1 MLETRQIVELWRR
14 DPAAILIT
22 LVTAE
27 GSSYRRPGARLCCS
41 TRAGHAGTISGG
53 CLEADVIRRAAWIA
67 REHAAVERYAM
78 TFDDTSDIPFGLGC
92 GGTVDLLFEPLDTV
106 EGQALM
112 EAMANALEGDES
124 TVVNFLPGDGR
135 ELRRLIFDA
144 RGTTVFASETLG
156 AEKIQCARKLI
167 PGQIYEGRFVE
178 QLHAPQRLFVIGA
191 GDDARPL
198 VQMAALLG
206 WSVIVADGRAQ
217 LAQAQRF
224 PQAERVIQLNSSNAA
239 DLDISARDAVIVMT
253 HSYEQDRDLLVRVLP
268 LAPRYLGLLGSRHR
282 SSLLISEAAAALGV
296 TVESCT
302 ERLYAP
308 VGMDLGGDGPQA
320 IALAV
325 VAEVQAVCNGRAGL
339 PRRLNAAEI
348 AEFVATGG
356 ASRYLQAQCAL
367 DTP

>member
-1 MLETRQIVELWRR
+1 VESRQIVEIWRR
-14 DPAAILIT
+14 DPAAVLVT
-22 LVTAE
+22 LVRAE

-41 TRAGHAGTISGG
+41 TREGHAGTISGG
-53 CLEADVIRRAAWIA
+53 CLEADVIRRAAWVA
-67 REHAAVERYAM
+67 REHAVVERYTM

-92 GGTVDLLFEPLDTV
+92 GGTVDLLFEPLATP

-112 EAMANALEGDES
+112 QAMATALEGNES
-124 TVVNFLPGDGR
+124 TVVSFLPGDGR
-135 ELRRLIFDA
+135 QLRRLILDA
-144 RGTTVFASETLG
+144 RGTIAFASEALSM
-156 AEKIQCARKLI
+156 EKIQCARKLT
-167 PGQIYEGRFVE
+167 PGQAYEGRFVE
-178 QLHAPQRLFVIGA
+178 QLQAPQRLFVLGA

-198 VQMAALLG
+198 VQVASLLG
-206 WSVIVADGRAQ
+206 WTVIVADGRAQ

-224 PQAERVIQLNSSNAA
+224 PDAARVIQLRTSNAF
-239 DLDISARDAVIVMT
+239 DLDIDARDAVIVMT

-302 ERLYAP
+302 ERLFAP

-339 PRRLNAAEI
+339 PRRLSAAEI

-356 ASRYLQAQCAL
+356 GSRYLQAQCAL